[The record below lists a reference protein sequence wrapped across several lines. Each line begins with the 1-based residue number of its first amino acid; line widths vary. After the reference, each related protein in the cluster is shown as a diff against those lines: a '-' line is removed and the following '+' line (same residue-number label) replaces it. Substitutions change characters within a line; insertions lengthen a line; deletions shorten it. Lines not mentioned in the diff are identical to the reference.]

1 MSRPIK
7 SETKQIGLTIF
18 VLLAVCF
25 SSCQICVVPHFCF
38 LSPVFAKS
46 KSVTHY
52 VLLLPIFC
60 FPIAF
65 AAFYQITLS
74 TSANCLPPCEIF
86 SPLLLLLH
94 RSSNLTPLTQC
105 QSLKDSLVLFMR
117 TATNSHLRCHFNGN
131 YLRPWGIEISFYFII
146 PQLCQ
151 CHPHPQNLWEGQQ
164 FFRIRYYTLRLAKS
178 DVFTPKLWEAK
189 WIVDE
194 VTCIL
199 SKQKRI
205 NSYMYS
211 SHLILW
217 GNWKH
222 SVLGKLH

>member
-7 SETKQIGLTIF
+7 SETKKIGLTIF

-74 TSANCLPPCEIF
+74 TSANCLRPCEIF

-105 QSLKDSLVLFMR
+105 QSLKDSMVLFMR

-131 YLRPWGIEISFYFII
+131 YLRP
-146 PQLCQ
+146 
-151 CHPHPQNLWEGQQ
+151 
-164 FFRIRYYTLRLAKS
+164 
-178 DVFTPKLWEAK
+178 
-189 WIVDE
+189 
-194 VTCIL
+194 
-199 SKQKRI
+199 
-205 NSYMYS
+205 
-211 SHLILW
+211 
-217 GNWKH
+217 
-222 SVLGKLH
+222 

>member
-7 SETKQIGLTIF
+7 SETKKIGLTIF

-74 TSANCLPPCEIF
+74 SSANCLRPCEIF

-94 RSSNLTPLTQC
+94 RSSNLTPLTIVRKSDFTRGNRFFGSIFPS
-105 QSLKDSLVLFMR
+105 SLEYFSEFFFFQIYLEYFSEYWVFFQIFQQKLSEDLF
-117 TATNSHLRCHFNGN
+117 F
-131 YLRPWGIEISFYFII
+131 
-146 PQLCQ
+146 
-151 CHPHPQNLWEGQQ
+151 
-164 FFRIRYYTLRLAKS
+164 FFRS
-178 DVFTPKLWEAK
+178 
-189 WIVDE
+189 
-194 VTCIL
+194 
-199 SKQKRI
+199 Q
-205 NSYMYS
+205 
-211 SHLILW
+211 
-217 GNWKH
+217 
-222 SVLGKLH
+222 